1 MFKGFGVSKRA
12 TWGSYLESYD
22 IVKKLGEVAMKAND
36 LVTNS
41 RSPVWALLW
50 QFEG

>member
-1 MFKGFGVSKRA
+1 LFKGFGVSRRA

-41 RSPVWALLW
+41 RSLVWAPLW
-50 QFEG
+50 QFRG